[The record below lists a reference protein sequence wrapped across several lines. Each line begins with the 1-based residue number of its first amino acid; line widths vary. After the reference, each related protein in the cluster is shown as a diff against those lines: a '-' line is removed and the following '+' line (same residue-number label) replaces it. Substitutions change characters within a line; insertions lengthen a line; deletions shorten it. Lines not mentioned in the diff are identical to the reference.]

1 LWKEKVKGLPGADSL
16 IVVPASTRPAIKYY
30 LFFQKFLTSS
40 NKIIAMET
48 ATIAQLQVEIAR
60 LKQLLE
66 VLIVE
71 NAEIKA
77 DIAYLKSYNG
87 IPEGDIAHAKSYVGN
102 SEGGIAHLKT
112 YIGNPEGDIAYLK
125 SYVGNSEEDIA
136 NVKSYVGNSERDIA
150 NVKSYVGNPEGG
162 IAHPKSYM
170 GNSEPLAA
178 LPEMITE
185 QSGIKQKLIQYLIS
199 LKVAKSNRQAIAVSA
214 ALIIH
219 IYNKMPCDYQS
230 LRKITALSQFGLAK
244 RIRAMKKDGF
254 IFSSGYQ
261 SFSLTNS
268 TLQLLQQ
275 VAAK

>member
-1 LWKEKVKGLPGADSL
+1 
-16 IVVPASTRPAIKYY
+16 
-30 LFFQKFLTSS
+30 
-40 NKIIAMET
+40 MET